1 MRGQFV
7 QVVRVEKI
15 GQTNFTSFPTSH
27 GCHLAIS
34 VVRTPNLHNTKNI
47 VRLLGVR
54 IKVRMSQLIGFLIME
69 RNKSLPRLDTRT
81 DDYISLKVASICATA
96 CQV

>member
-1 MRGQFV
+1 M

-15 GQTNFTSFPTSH
+15 VQTNFTSFPTSH

-34 VVRTPNLHNTKNI
+34 VVRPPNLHSTKNI
-47 VRLLGVR
+47 VRLLGVQ
-54 IKVRMSQLIGFLIME
+54 IKVRRRQLIGFLIIE
-69 RNKSLPRLDTRT
+69 RNKSLPQLDTKT
-81 DDYISLKVASICATA
+81 DDYISMKVASMCATA

>member
-15 GQTNFTSFPTSH
+15 GQTNFTSFPASH
-27 GCHLAIS
+27 GCHLAYS
-34 VVRTPNLHNTKNI
+34 VVRTRICTAQKML

-54 IKVRMSQLIGFLIME
+54 LKVRMRQWIGFLIME
-69 RNKSLPRLDTRT
+69 RNKSRPDWILGLMIT
-81 DDYISLKVASICATA
+81 LA
-96 CQV
+96 